1 MADMLTEALTRRR
14 LGGAVLV
21 LVGVVVAMIV
31 LWPGGDDD
39 KPEGP
44 AKLPVRFVQ
53 VPPLGLNFAHPTTWK
68 RTVDKRVIAL
78 RSPDG
83 STVMFFASP
92 VARPAVELVKDE
104 AERQLRKQFAPMR
117 KVNDGRQRLGLRNVR
132 SFEFRGRENGK
143 PIRGLVLV
151 DSTAFRTYAVTLL
164 TGDKPSSGR
173 VREAR
178 EITATVRFSRPKVV
192 RSKK

>member
-1 MADMLTEALTRRR
+1 MAEMLTDALTRRR

-68 RTVDKRVIAL
+68 RTVSKRVIAL
-78 RSPDG
+78 RSPDD
-83 STVMFFASP
+83 STVVFFASP
-92 VARPAVELVKDE
+92 LARPAVDLVKDQAE
-104 AERQLRKQFAPMR
+104 AQLRRQFAPVR
-117 KVNDGRQRLGLRNVR
+117 KVNDGRQRLGLRQVR

-151 DSTAFRTYAVTLL
+151 DSTAFRTYVVTML
-164 TGDKPSSGR
+164 TGDKPSRGR
-173 VREAR
+173 LLEAR
-178 EITATVRFSRPKVV
+178 QITATVRFSKPKAV